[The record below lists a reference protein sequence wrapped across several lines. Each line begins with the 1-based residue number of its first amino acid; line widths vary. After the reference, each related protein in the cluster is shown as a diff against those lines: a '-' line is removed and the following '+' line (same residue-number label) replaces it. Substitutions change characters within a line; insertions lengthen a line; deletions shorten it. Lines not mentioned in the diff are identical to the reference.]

1 MNQKHKVN
9 VNIQNSRGERQKVLS
24 STRMSLPRRLIK
36 LLFGDFCDVLVLTPG
51 ANVKSVEISE
61 IKESKEAING

>member
-1 MNQKHKVN
+1 MNLKHKVN

>member
-1 MNQKHKVN
+1 MNLKHKVN

-36 LLFGDFCDVLVLTPG
+36 LLFGDFCDVLVPTPG